1 MKRTE
6 EELERISQYLNR
18 QLNVDENTLFE
29 SELSTD
35 AQLAADVEQL
45 RLLAQVAQR
54 QQLREQ
60 IKRIQSEKL
69 VEWQQEDT
77 DSTTKVVP
85 MPVKRTHFWQ
95 MGGWASAASV
105 ALLVGYFSL
114 ADVGYE
120 PVSMAVERSN
130 TPSVQDPI
138 LAQLDQGIKLLKDNK
153 PAEAITIFDQVEG
166 AANIRV
172 YYRDAATWYET
183 VALLKTGKKAEAKA
197 LLQQIESSA
206 DFQSD
211 IPMLDKWK
219 VKWKLLF

>member
-6 EELERISQYLNR
+6 EELERINKYLNR
-18 QLNVDENTLFE
+18 QLGVDENTLFE

-69 VEWQQEDT
+69 AEWQQEDT
-77 DSTTKVVP
+77 DSTTKIVP
-85 MPVKRTHFWQ
+85 MPVKRANFWQ

-105 ALLVGYFSL
+105 ALLIGYFSL
-114 ADVGYE
+114 ADVSYE

-130 TPSVQDPI
+130 TPSAQDPI
-138 LAQLDQGIKLLKDNK
+138 LAQLDQGIKLLKENK
-153 PAEAITIFDQVEG
+153 PTEAITAFDEVE
-166 AANIRV
+166 AAPNTRA
-172 YYRDAATWYET
+172 YYRDTATWYET
-183 VALLKTGKKAEAKA
+183 VALLKAGKKIEAKT
-197 LLQQIESSA
+197 LLQQIESSP
-206 DFQSD
+206 DFQYA
-211 IPMLDKWK
+211 IPTLDKWK

>member
-18 QLNVDENTLFE
+18 QLGVDENTLFE

-60 IKRIQSEKL
+60 IKRIQFEKL
-69 VEWQQEDT
+69 AEWQQEDT
-77 DSTTKVVP
+77 DSTTKILP
-85 MPVKRTHFWQ
+85 MPVKRTNFWQ

-105 ALLVGYFSL
+105 VLLIGYFSL
-114 ADVGYE
+114 ADVSYE

-166 AANIRV
+166 ADNIRV

-206 DFQSD
+206 DFQYD

>member
-18 QLNVDENTLFE
+18 QLGVDENTLFE

-69 VEWQQEDT
+69 TEWQQEDT
-77 DSTTKVVP
+77 SSTTKIVP
-85 MPVKRTHFWQ
+85 MPVKRFDFWKT
-95 MGGWASAASV
+95 GGLAAAASV
-105 ALLVGYFSL
+105 VLLVGYFSL
-114 ADVGYE
+114 ADVSYE

-130 TPSVQDPI
+130 TPSAQDPT

-166 AANIRV
+166 AANIRA

-183 VALLKTGKKAEAKA
+183 VALLKAGKKVEAKA
-197 LLQQIESSA
+197 LLQQIESSP
-206 DFQSD
+206 DFQYD

>member
-18 QLNVDENTLFE
+18 QLGVDENTLFE

-45 RLLAQVAQR
+45 RLLKQAAER

-69 VEWQQEDT
+69 TEWQQDDT
-77 DSTTKVVP
+77 DSTTKIVP
-85 MPVKRTHFWQ
+85 MPVKRTNFWQ

-114 ADVGYE
+114 AEVSYE

-130 TPSVQDPI
+130 TPSAQDTI
-138 LAQLDQGIKLLKDNK
+138 LEQLDQGIKLLKDNK
-153 PAEAITIFDQVEG
+153 PTEAITIFDQVEG
-166 AANIRV
+166 AANIRA

-183 VALLKTGKKAEAKA
+183 VALLKAGKKAEAKA
-197 LLQQIESSA
+197 LLRQIEYSP
-206 DFQSD
+206 DFQYD
-211 IPMLDKWK
+211 IPTLDQWK